1 MPDHSPSSCTRDS
14 SPATSPVVASTTHN
28 RRAQGRNT
36 RTQRLPP
43 TACMP
48 RNAKGSPWRASR
60 TARAPALSAT
70 MVPLDDGEHAR
81 ERYHRPGRTLRQLVV
96 DLVERLFQREEIE
109 QRIDHARL

>member
-1 MPDHSPSSCTRDS
+1 
-14 SPATSPVVASTTHN
+14 
-28 RRAQGRNT
+28 
-36 RTQRLPP
+36 
-43 TACMP
+43 MP
-48 RNAKGSPWRASR
+48 RKAKGSPWRASR

-109 QRIDHARL
+109 QRIDHARLFRHRAPARHGRAIARHESLGHLATPLLGTLLQHRQ